1 MNMKF
6 IFAVFAVFSLAGG
19 GPLFAAEPDSPAQ
32 APPRQLSGAGGAA
45 AQAEQKQKIAAPA
58 GALAEGRAFPPAAEA
73 LKDSLVLIAVKN
85 KDGGVIAT
93 ATGFLVRGGL
103 AAAAFR
109 TINLSFFEGQPEAIH
124 AYSYKNIFDLLRKQ
138 KQSDQPRK
146 QKQSDQP
153 RKQKQSGQP
162 RQQKP
167 SDQPRKQKQSD
178 QPRKQKPSGQ
188 PRKQKPSGQP
198 LAAPAGRQPLNLS
211 GSAAHPAPLSR
222 IAAFMPGENLILLE
236 FDWGAGGPPG
246 KPVPIRIFPRDP
258 APSSERFY
266 LMGFSPEG
274 ALRKAEI
281 TGVSWLP
288 DKERMDFIADS
299 VRIDGL
305 YGSPVVDREG
315 RAIMA
320 LGHSASNYGYGLEGR
335 FISALSERPPPDC
348 LSLKD
353 CVLEARKELF
363 RESKTENKR
372 AQHEMYLLG
381 EYYMDFMLS
390 ISNRG
395 EPPGAVIDKT
405 ASLYAEPR
413 LFLFLERNMQWSVL
427 EARPDEWLK
436 WAERM
441 KEPMAQQATG
451 LQYERQRRPA
461 AALSWHLKAAQR
473 GFAPAEF
480 ASGMIYKNVFKN
492 YRLAMDQLL
501 KAARK
506 GHAGAQI
513 EAGLI
518 WLQADRCA
526 RAPQAPAAAEKTGG
540 LYLFS
545 WGAPGKSP
553 SPGRL
558 EDQGWI
564 QKQIQAGRN
573 PRSHAYKW
581 LLKAASQGSPLAM
594 WHIANMYKED
604 GKTGLAL
611 QALRRADGQYREK
624 AAGRRAGGFSE
635 KEILREELKESGL
648 KASIRHAI
656 ETWEKEPAPAGSP
669 CRNSFPAA

>member
-32 APPRQLSGAGGAA
+32 ALPRQLSGAGGAA

-124 AYSYKNIFDLLRKQ
+124 AYSYKNIFDLLR
-138 KQSDQPRK
+138 
-146 QKQSDQP
+146 
-153 RKQKQSGQP
+153 
-162 RQQKP
+162 QQKP
-167 SDQPRKQKQSD
+167 SDQPRQ
-178 QPRKQKPSGQ
+178 
-188 PRKQKPSGQP
+188 QKPSGQP

-211 GSAAHPAPLSR
+211 GSAGHPAPLSR

-656 ETWEKEPAPAGSP
+656 ETWEKEPAPAGSL